1 MKHRYLHTLLAS
13 LTALAIASCAT
24 DTLPQSQEGGS
35 GGPLT
40 LWAEIEQLAVTRV
53 NDEGFADGDRMG
65 VYVVDYEGDQPGTL
79 RVNGNRANNVQHTL
93 DAATGTWSPASP
105 IYWKDKHTH
114 VDIYSYY
121 PMGHP
126 QSIDLYPFDVQAD
139 QSQEASVA
147 GMGSYEASDFLWG
160 KSADMAPTTSSIH
173 MAMHHRM
180 ACARVT
186 LVMGEGFNA
195 EEWAGMEKSLQ
206 LTNLVRKSTIDL
218 ATGIVTP
225 RGEAE
230 KTATTPLHTGNEWR
244 AIVVPQ
250 TVKAGTSMMD
260 ITLDGR
266 PYRFARQEDF
276 TFQPGRMSNFTIKVD
291 RRIPTGSLVLTLLGE
306 SITPWENDPTSHD
319 ASTKAYIVVNSTE
332 GHLQDSILA
341 RGLRPENIKSLKVT
355 GRVNS
360 EDLRYINFPNMPL
373 LRHLNLREVTLPN
386 DSLTIIGGYNIGIT
400 RVVLPEKL
408 RVIGEEALSVC
419 PYLSGSLIIPEGVTT
434 IYDNAFRGV
443 QFGGELKLPSTLKYI
458 GNWAFKGC
466 QFSSELRLP
475 SGLQYIGAAAFSGCK
490 KLYGK
495 LILPES
501 LIGLSAYAF
510 SGCSQLTGNIVIPQS
525 IKEVQGYCF
534 ADCDGLTGTLTLHD
548 GIHTIGEY
556 AFRNTP
562 LTGELVMPKYLVLME
577 YHPFEG
583 SKFSHIVIPEG
594 TERILG
600 GAFAGFDNVADI
612 IELPESVEEIEGGA
626 FNGCSRISG
635 LKLGKNVST
644 IGASAFEGCSG
655 IRSFVCEASV
665 PPTVGDN
672 AFDGVPKESFT
683 LEVPEAS
690 VTAYQTAEGWREFKF
705 ISAHHELNCAPASA
719 SALNA
724 TQVETVQLRAEG
736 QWSVE
741 SKPDW
746 CTLSQTSGSGDT
758 NLTLTITAL
767 PHGDGDREG
776 DVIFRLDDKEYNCT
790 FHVTQKDYAH
800 PCDEWITLQQATKGQ
815 NGGINIVLLG
825 DGYDLDRITD
835 GSYLEDMKT
844 VSKWFF
850 DIEPYKS
857 YRQYFN
863 VYTAIALSQG
873 NGIGTP
879 NTPIATRFG
888 TTYNG
893 TSGLTA
899 NTDEIFRYALGA
911 PTVDAGNLCR
921 TLIIVVPNTTEYEGV
936 TQMWSDGS
944 AISFCPRSERSY
956 PYDVR
961 GVIQHEAG
969 GHGFGKLADEGI
981 YHNTFI
987 TACNCQCCQHA
998 TELTEGQQLGWYSNV
1013 SLTAKTHDVP
1023 WSLLLDDPT
1032 YNNVV
1037 DVYEGGFGHMHGVFR
1052 SEQNSCMNNSIPY
1065 FNAISRLSIVRRIK
1079 EYAGEE
1085 FTYEDFKAHDV
1096 LNAGSVT
1103 RSAGAT
1109 PTTGTHGLLP
1119 VIHRGSPHP
1128 GAQRTQPQGTKHQ
1141 TMKR

>member
-1 MKHRYLHTLLAS
+1 MEE
-13 LTALAIASCAT
+13 IA
-24 DTLPQSQEGGS
+24 
-35 GGPLT
+35 
-40 LWAEIEQLAVTRV
+40 
-53 NDEGFADGDRMG
+53 
-65 VYVVDYEGDQPGTL
+65 
-79 RVNGNRANNVQHTL
+79 
-93 DAATGTWSPASP
+93 
-105 IYWKDKHTH
+105 
-114 VDIYSYY
+114 
-121 PMGHP
+121 
-126 QSIDLYPFDVQAD
+126 
-139 QSQEASVA
+139 
-147 GMGSYEASDFLWG
+147 
-160 KSADMAPTTSSIH
+160 
-173 MAMHHRM
+173 
-180 ACARVT
+180 
-186 LVMGEGFNA
+186 
-195 EEWAGMEKSLQ
+195 
-206 LTNLVRKSTIDL
+206 
-218 ATGIVTP
+218 
-225 RGEAE
+225 
-230 KTATTPLHTGNEWR
+230 
-244 AIVVPQ
+244 
-250 TVKAGTSMMD
+250 
-260 ITLDGR
+260 
-266 PYRFARQEDF
+266 
-276 TFQPGRMSNFTIKVD
+276 
-291 RRIPTGSLVLTLLGE
+291 
-306 SITPWENDPTSHD
+306 
-319 ASTKAYIVVNSTE
+319 
-332 GHLQDSILA
+332 
-341 RGLRPENIKSLKVT
+341 
-355 GRVNS
+355 
-360 EDLRYINFPNMPL
+360 
-373 LRHLNLREVTLPN
+373 
-386 DSLTIIGGYNIGIT
+386 
-400 RVVLPEKL
+400 
-408 RVIGEEALSVC
+408 
-419 PYLSGSLIIPEGVTT
+419 
-434 IYDNAFRGV
+434 
-443 QFGGELKLPSTLKYI
+443 
-458 GNWAFKGC
+458 
-466 QFSSELRLP
+466 
-475 SGLQYIGAAAFSGCK
+475 
-490 KLYGK
+490 
-495 LILPES
+495 
-501 LIGLSAYAF
+501 
-510 SGCSQLTGNIVIPQS
+510 
-525 IKEVQGYCF
+525 
-534 ADCDGLTGTLTLHD
+534 
-548 GIHTIGEY
+548 
-556 AFRNTP
+556 
-562 LTGELVMPKYLVLME
+562 
-577 YHPFEG
+577 
-583 SKFSHIVIPEG
+583 
-594 TERILG
+594 G
-600 GAFAGFDNVADI
+600 GAF
-612 IELPESVEEIEGGA
+612 GGC
-626 FNGCSRISG
+626 NRISG

-644 IGASAFEGCSG
+644 IGASAFNGCFG
-655 IRSFVCEASV
+655 IHSFVCEASV
-665 PPTVGDN
+665 PPTVGEY
-672 AFDGVPKESFT
+672 AFEGVPKESFT

-746 CTLSQTSGSGDT
+746 CTLSQTSGNGDT
-758 NLTLTITAL
+758 SLTLTISAL

-998 TELTEGQQLGWYSNV
+998 AELTEGQQLGWYSNV

-1023 WSLLLDDPT
+1023 WSRLLDDPT

-1065 FNAISRLSIVRRIK
+1065 FNAISRLSIVHRIK

-1109 PTTGTHGLLP
+1109 LTTGTHGLLP

>member
-126 QSIDLYPFDVQAD
+126 QSIDLYPFNVQAD

-195 EEWAGMEKSLQ
+195 EGWASMEKSLQ

-225 RGEAE
+225 RGEPE

-291 RRIPTGSLVLTLLGE
+291 RKIPTGSLTLTLLGE

-341 RGLRPENIKSLKVT
+341 RGLSPESIISLKVT
-355 GRVNS
+355 GRVNN
-360 EDLRYINFPNMPL
+360 EDLRNINFTNMPH

-386 DSLTIIGGYNIGIT
+386 DSLNGIGSHAGIT
-400 RVVLPEKL
+400 RIVLPEKL
-408 RVIGEEALSVC
+408 RVIGIGAFDHC
-419 PYLSGSLIIPEGVTT
+419 PHLSGSLIIPEGVTA
-434 IYDNAFRGV
+434 IYDEAFRWA
-443 QFGGELKLPSTLKYI
+443 QFSGELKLPSTLKYI
-458 GNWAFKGC
+458 GYYAFEAC
-466 QFSSELRLP
+466 QFSGELRLP
-475 SGLQYIGAAAFSGCK
+475 SGLQYIGRSAFSGCK
-490 KLYGK
+490 KLYGR
-495 LILPES
+495 LVLPES
-501 LIGLSAYAF
+501 LTYLGQEAF
-510 SGCSQLTGNIVIPQS
+510 SSCSQLTGNLVIPQT
-525 IKEVQGYCF
+525 IKEVPEGCF
-534 ADCDGLTGTLTLHD
+534 AYCDGLSGTLTLHD
-548 GIHTIGEY
+548 GIHTIGEC
-556 AFRNTP
+556 AFWKTS
-562 LTGELVMPKYLVLME
+562 LTGELVMPKYLVSMG
-577 YHPFEG
+577 YAPFEG

-600 GAFAGFDNVADI
+600 GAFSGFDNVADI
-612 IELPESVEEIEGGA
+612 IELPESVEYIDGSA
-626 FNGCSRISG
+626 FNGCRRISG

-644 IGASAFEGCSG
+644 IGAGAFEGCSG

-672 AFDGVPKESFT
+672 AFDGVPKDSFT

-741 SKPDW
+741 SKSDW
-746 CTLSQTSGSGDT
+746 CTLSQTSGNGDT
-758 NLTLTITAL
+758 NLTLTISAL

-790 FHVTQKDYAH
+790 FHVTQKDYAY

-879 NTPIATRFG
+879 TR
-888 TTYNG
+888 
-893 TSGLTA
+893 L
-899 NTDEIFRYALGA
+899 
-911 PTVDAGNLCR
+911 
-921 TLIIVVPNTTEYEGV
+921 
-936 TQMWSDGS
+936 
-944 AISFCPRSERSY
+944 
-956 PYDVR
+956 
-961 GVIQHEAG
+961 
-969 GHGFGKLADEGI
+969 
-981 YHNTFI
+981 
-987 TACNCQCCQHA
+987 
-998 TELTEGQQLGWYSNV
+998 
-1013 SLTAKTHDVP
+1013 
-1023 WSLLLDDPT
+1023 
-1032 YNNVV
+1032 
-1037 DVYEGGFGHMHGVFR
+1037 
-1052 SEQNSCMNNSIPY
+1052 
-1065 FNAISRLSIVRRIK
+1065 
-1079 EYAGEE
+1079 
-1085 FTYEDFKAHDV
+1085 
-1096 LNAGSVT
+1096 
-1103 RSAGAT
+1103 
-1109 PTTGTHGLLP
+1109 
-1119 VIHRGSPHP
+1119 
-1128 GAQRTQPQGTKHQ
+1128 
-1141 TMKR
+1141 

>member
-40 LWAEIEQLAVTRV
+40 LWAEIQQLAVTRV

-126 QSIDLYPFDVQAD
+126 QSIDLYPFNVQAD
-139 QSQEASVA
+139 QSQEASEA

-195 EEWAGMEKSLQ
+195 ESWAGMEKSLQ

-225 RGEAE
+225 RGEPE

-291 RRIPTGSLVLTLLGE
+291 RRIPTGSLTLTLLGE

-341 RGLRPENIKSLKVT
+341 RGLSPESIISLKVT
-355 GRVNS
+355 GRVNN
-360 EDLRYINFPNMPL
+360 EDLRNINFTNMPL

-386 DSLTIIGGYNIGIT
+386 DSLNGIGEHAGIT
-400 RVVLPEKL
+400 RIVLPEKL
-408 RVIGEEALSVC
+408 RVIGYGAFHGY
-419 PYLSGSLIIPEGVTT
+419 PHLSGTLIIPEGVTA
-434 IYDNAFRGV
+434 IYDKAFQWA
-443 QFGGELKLPSTLKYI
+443 QFSGELKLPSTLKYI
-458 GNWAFKGC
+458 GYYAFEAC

-475 SGLQYIGAAAFSGCK
+475 SGLQYIGTAAFSGCT
-490 KLYGK
+490 KLYGR

-501 LIGLSAYAF
+501 LIRLGKEAF
-510 SGCSQLTGNIVIPQS
+510 DYCPQLTGNIVIPQN
-525 IKEVQGYCF
+525 IKEVPERCF
-534 ADCDGLTGTLTLHD
+534 ANCKGLTGTLTLHD

-556 AFRNTP
+556 AFQNTP
-562 LTGELVMPKYLVLME
+562 LTGELVIPRYLTSTIYL
-577 YHPFEG
+577 PFEG
-583 SKFSHIVIPEG
+583 TKFSHIVIPEG
-594 TERILG
+594 TERILWG
-600 GAFAGFDNVADI
+600 TFYGFENVADI
-612 IELPESVEEIEGGA
+612 IELPESVEYIDGSS
-626 FNGCSRISG
+626 FYGCRRISG
-635 LKLGKNVST
+635 LKLGKNVSD
-644 IGASAFEGCSG
+644 IGASAFKGCSG

-690 VTAYQTAEGWREFKF
+690 VTAYQTA
-705 ISAHHELNCAPASA
+705 
-719 SALNA
+719 
-724 TQVETVQLRAEG
+724 
-736 QWSVE
+736 
-741 SKPDW
+741 
-746 CTLSQTSGSGDT
+746 
-758 NLTLTITAL
+758 
-767 PHGDGDREG
+767 DG
-776 DVIFRLDDKEYNCT
+776 
-790 FHVTQKDYAH
+790 
-800 PCDEWITLQQATKGQ
+800 
-815 NGGINIVLLG
+815 
-825 DGYDLDRITD
+825 
-835 GSYLEDMKT
+835 
-844 VSKWFF
+844 
-850 DIEPYKS
+850 
-857 YRQYFN
+857 
-863 VYTAIALSQG
+863 
-873 NGIGTP
+873 
-879 NTPIATRFG
+879 
-888 TTYNG
+888 
-893 TSGLTA
+893 
-899 NTDEIFRYALGA
+899 
-911 PTVDAGNLCR
+911 
-921 TLIIVVPNTTEYEGV
+921 
-936 TQMWSDGS
+936 
-944 AISFCPRSERSY
+944 
-956 PYDVR
+956 
-961 GVIQHEAG
+961 
-969 GHGFGKLADEGI
+969 
-981 YHNTFI
+981 
-987 TACNCQCCQHA
+987 
-998 TELTEGQQLGWYSNV
+998 
-1013 SLTAKTHDVP
+1013 
-1023 WSLLLDDPT
+1023 
-1032 YNNVV
+1032 
-1037 DVYEGGFGHMHGVFR
+1037 
-1052 SEQNSCMNNSIPY
+1052 
-1065 FNAISRLSIVRRIK
+1065 
-1079 EYAGEE
+1079 
-1085 FTYEDFKAHDV
+1085 
-1096 LNAGSVT
+1096 
-1103 RSAGAT
+1103 
-1109 PTTGTHGLLP
+1109 
-1119 VIHRGSPHP
+1119 
-1128 GAQRTQPQGTKHQ
+1128 
-1141 TMKR
+1141 

>member
-1 MKHRYLHTLLAS
+1 MKHRYLHTLLAL

-139 QSQEASVA
+139 QSQEVSEA

-186 LVMGEGFNA
+186 LVMGEGFST

-230 KTATTPLHTGNEWR
+230 KTATTPLHTSNEWR

-291 RRIPTGSLVLTLLGE
+291 RKIPTGSLTLTLLGE

-355 GRVNS
+355 GKVNS

-443 QFGGELKLPSTLKYI
+443 QFGGELKLPSTLKHI
-458 GNWAFKGC
+458 GNWAFEGC

-475 SGLQYIGAAAFSGCK
+475 SGLQYIGAAAFSGCR

-501 LIGLSAYAF
+501 LIVLSAYAF

-534 ADCDGLTGTLTLHD
+534 ACCEGLTGTLTLHD
-548 GIHTIGEY
+548 GIHTIGEH
-556 AFRNTP
+556 AFWDAP
-562 LTGELVMPKYLVLME
+562 LTGELVLPKYLASVE
-577 YHPFEG
+577 EDAFHAT
-583 SKFSHIVIPEG
+583 SFSHIVIPEG
-594 TERILG
+594 TERIW
-600 GAFAGFDNVADI
+600 AETFSGFGNVADI
-612 IELPESVEEIEGGA
+612 IELPESVEEIAGGA
-626 FNGCSRISG
+626 FGGCNRISG

-644 IGASAFEGCSG
+644 IGASAFNGCFG
-655 IRSFVCEASV
+655 IHSFVCEASV
-665 PPTVGDN
+665 PPTVGEY
-672 AFDGVPKESFT
+672 AFEGVPKESFT

-800 PCDEWITLQQATKGQ
+800 PCDEWITLQQATKGN

-998 TELTEGQQLGWYSNV
+998 AELTEGQQLGWYSNV
-1013 SLTAKTHDVP
+1013 SLTAKTYDVP

-1109 PTTGTHGLLP
+1109 LTTGTHGLLP

-1128 GAQRTQPQGTKHQ
+1128 GAQRTQPQGTNHQ

>member
-53 NDEGFADGDRMG
+53 NDEGFANGDRMG

-93 DAATGTWSPASP
+93 NAATGEWTPASP

-126 QSIDLYPFDVQAD
+126 QSIDLYPFNVQAD
-139 QSQEASVA
+139 QSQEASAA

-173 MAMHHRM
+173 MTMHHRM

-195 EEWAGMEKSLQ
+195 ESWAEMEKSLQ

-260 ITLDGR
+260 ITLDRR

-291 RRIPTGSLVLTLLGE
+291 RRIPTGSLALTLLGE

-341 RGLRPENIKSLKVT
+341 RGLKPESIVSLKVT

-360 EDLRYINFPNMPL
+360 EDLGSINFTNMPL
-373 LRHLNLREVTLPN
+373 LRHLNLREVTLP
-386 DSLTIIGGYNIGIT
+386 DDRLAGIGSHAGIT
-400 RVVLPEKL
+400 RIVLPEKL
-408 RVIGEEALSVC
+408 RVIGHGAFQFCTSI
-419 PYLSGSLIIPEGVTT
+419 SGSLIIPEGVTT
-434 IYDNAFRGV
+434 IYDAAFRFT
-443 QFGGELKLPSTLKYI
+443 QLSGELKLPSTLKYI
-458 GNWAFKGC
+458 GYYAFEAC
-466 QFSSELRLP
+466 QFSGELRLP
-475 SGLQYIGAAAFSGCK
+475 SGLQYIGRSAFSGCK
-490 KLYGK
+490 KLYGR

-501 LIGLSAYAF
+501 LIRLGKEAF
-510 SGCSQLTGNIVIPQS
+510 DYCPQLTGNIVIPQN
-525 IKEVQGYCF
+525 IKEVPERCF
-534 ADCDGLTGTLTLHD
+534 ASCKGLTGTLTLHD
-548 GIHTIGEY
+548 GIHTIGEF
-556 AFRNTP
+556 AFQNTP
-562 LTGELVMPKYLVLME
+562 LTGELVIPRYLTSME
-577 YHPFEG
+577 YCPFEG
-583 SKFSHIVIPEG
+583 TKFSHIVIPEG

-600 GAFAGFDNVADI
+600 GAFSGFDNVADI
-612 IELPESVEEIEGGA
+612 IELPESVEYIDGSA
-626 FNGCSRISG
+626 FNGCRRISG

-644 IGASAFEGCSG
+644 IGAYAFKGCSG

-672 AFDGVPKESFT
+672 AFDGVPKDSFT

-746 CTLSQTSGSGDT
+746 CTLSQTSGDGDT
-758 NLTLTITAL
+758 NLTLTISAL

-790 FHVTQKDYAH
+790 FHVTQKDYAY

-857 YRQYFN
+857 YR
-863 VYTAIALSQG
+863 
-873 NGIGTP
+873 
-879 NTPIATRFG
+879 
-888 TTYNG
+888 
-893 TSGLTA
+893 
-899 NTDEIFRYALGA
+899 
-911 PTVDAGNLCR
+911 
-921 TLIIVVPNTTEYEGV
+921 
-936 TQMWSDGS
+936 
-944 AISFCPRSERSY
+944 
-956 PYDVR
+956 
-961 GVIQHEAG
+961 
-969 GHGFGKLADEGI
+969 
-981 YHNTFI
+981 
-987 TACNCQCCQHA
+987 
-998 TELTEGQQLGWYSNV
+998 
-1013 SLTAKTHDVP
+1013 
-1023 WSLLLDDPT
+1023 
-1032 YNNVV
+1032 
-1037 DVYEGGFGHMHGVFR
+1037 
-1052 SEQNSCMNNSIPY
+1052 
-1065 FNAISRLSIVRRIK
+1065 
-1079 EYAGEE
+1079 
-1085 FTYEDFKAHDV
+1085 
-1096 LNAGSVT
+1096 
-1103 RSAGAT
+1103 
-1109 PTTGTHGLLP
+1109 
-1119 VIHRGSPHP
+1119 
-1128 GAQRTQPQGTKHQ
+1128 
-1141 TMKR
+1141 

>member
-126 QSIDLYPFDVQAD
+126 QSIDLYPFNVQAD

-195 EEWAGMEKSLQ
+195 EGWASMEKSLQ

-225 RGEAE
+225 RGEPE

-291 RRIPTGSLVLTLLGE
+291 RKIPTGSLTLTLLGE

-341 RGLRPENIKSLKVT
+341 RGLSPESIISLKVT
-355 GRVNS
+355 GRVNN
-360 EDLRYINFPNMPL
+360 EDLRNINFTNMPH

-386 DSLTIIGGYNIGIT
+386 DSLNGIGSHAGIT
-400 RVVLPEKL
+400 RIVLPEKL
-408 RVIGEEALSVC
+408 RVIGIGAFDHC
-419 PYLSGSLIIPEGVTT
+419 PHLSGSLIIPEGVTA
-434 IYDNAFRGV
+434 IYDEAFRWA
-443 QFGGELKLPSTLKYI
+443 QFSGEFKLPSTLKYI
-458 GNWAFKGC
+458 GYYAFEGC
-466 QFSSELRLP
+466 QFSGELRLP
-475 SGLQYIGAAAFSGCK
+475 SGLQYIGRSAFSGCK

-501 LIGLSAYAF
+501 LTYLGQEAF
-510 SGCSQLTGNIVIPQS
+510 SGCSQLTGNIVIPQN
-525 IKEVQGYCF
+525 IKEVPEQCF
-534 ADCDGLTGTLTLHD
+534 AYCDGLSGTLTLHD
-548 GIHTIGEY
+548 GIHTIGEF
-556 AFRNTP
+556 AFQNTP
-562 LTGELVMPKYLVLME
+562 LTGELVIPRYLTSME
-577 YHPFEG
+577 YCPFEG
-583 SKFSHIVIPEG
+583 TKFSHIVIPEG

-600 GAFAGFDNVADI
+600 GAFSGFDNVADI
-612 IELPESVEEIEGGA
+612 IELPESVEYIDGSA
-626 FNGCSRISG
+626 FNGCRRISG

-644 IGASAFEGCSG
+644 IGAYAFKGCSG

-672 AFDGVPKESFT
+672 AFDGVPKDSFT

-746 CTLSQTSGSGDT
+746 CTLSQTSGNGDT
-758 NLTLTITAL
+758 NLTLTISAL
-767 PHGDGDREG
+767 PHGAGDREG

-790 FHVTQKDYAH
+790 FHVTQKDYAY
-800 PCDEWITLQQATKGQ
+800 PYDEWITLQQATKGQ

-944 AISFCPRSERSY
+944 AISICPRSERPY

-998 TELTEGQQLGWYSNV
+998 AELTEGQQLGWYSNV
-1013 SLTAKTHDVP
+1013 SLTAKTYDVP
-1023 WSLLLDDPT
+1023 WSRLLDDPT

-1109 PTTGTHGLLP
+1109 LTTGTHGLLP

-1128 GAQRTQPQGTKHQ
+1128 GAQRTQPQGTNHQ

>member
-126 QSIDLYPFDVQAD
+126 QSIDLYPFNVQAD

-195 EEWAGMEKSLQ
+195 EGWASMEKSLQ

-225 RGEAE
+225 RGEPE

-291 RRIPTGSLVLTLLGE
+291 RKIPTGSLTLTLLGE

-341 RGLRPENIKSLKVT
+341 RGLSPESIISLKVT
-355 GRVNS
+355 GRVNN
-360 EDLRYINFPNMPL
+360 EDLRNINFTNMPH

-386 DSLTIIGGYNIGIT
+386 DSLNGIGSHAGIT
-400 RVVLPEKL
+400 RIVLPEKL
-408 RVIGEEALSVC
+408 RVIGIGAFDHC
-419 PYLSGSLIIPEGVTT
+419 PHLSGSLIIPEGVTA
-434 IYDNAFRGV
+434 IYDEAFRWA
-443 QFGGELKLPSTLKYI
+443 QFSGELKLPSTLKYI
-458 GNWAFKGC
+458 GYYAFEAC
-466 QFSSELRLP
+466 QFSGELRLP
-475 SGLQYIGAAAFSGCK
+475 SGLQYIGRSAFSGCK
-490 KLYGK
+490 KLYGR
-495 LILPES
+495 LVLPES
-501 LIGLSAYAF
+501 LTYLGQEAF
-510 SGCSQLTGNIVIPQS
+510 SSCSQLTGNLVIPQT
-525 IKEVQGYCF
+525 IKEVPERCF
-534 ADCDGLTGTLTLHD
+534 DYCDGLSGTLTLHD
-548 GIHTIGEY
+548 GIHTIGEC
-556 AFRNTP
+556 AFQNTP
-562 LTGELVMPKYLVLME
+562 LTGELVIPRYLTSME
-577 YHPFEG
+577 SCPFEG
-583 SKFSHIVIPEG
+583 TKFSHIVIPEG

-600 GAFAGFDNVADI
+600 GAFSGFDNVADI
-612 IELPESVEEIEGGA
+612 IELPESVEYIDGSA
-626 FNGCSRISG
+626 FNGCRRISG

-644 IGASAFEGCSG
+644 IGAYAFKGCSG

-672 AFDGVPKESFT
+672 AFDGVPKDSFT

-746 CTLSQTSGSGDT
+746 CTLSQTSGNGDT
-758 NLTLTITAL
+758 NLTLTISAL
-767 PHGDGDREG
+767 PHGAGDREG

-790 FHVTQKDYAH
+790 FHVTQKDYAY

-944 AISFCPRSERSY
+944 AISICPRSERPY

-998 TELTEGQQLGWYSNV
+998 AELTEGQQLGWYSNV
-1013 SLTAKTHDVP
+1013 SLTAKTYDVP
-1023 WSLLLDDPT
+1023 WSRLLDDPT

-1037 DVYEGGFGHMHGVFR
+1037 DVFEGGFGHMHGVFR

-1109 PTTGTHGLLP
+1109 LTTGTHGLLP

-1128 GAQRTQPQGTKHQ
+1128 GAQHTQPQGIKHQ

>member
-40 LWAEIEQLAVTRV
+40 LWAEIQQLAVTRV

-139 QSQEASVA
+139 QSQEASEA

-195 EEWAGMEKSLQ
+195 EGWASMEKSLQ

-291 RRIPTGSLVLTLLGE
+291 RKIPTGSLTLTLLGE

-332 GHLQDSILA
+332 GHLLDSILA
-341 RGLRPENIKSLKVT
+341 RGLRPESIVSLKVT

-360 EDLRYINFPNMPL
+360 KDQQDINFTNMPL

-386 DSLTIIGGYNIGIT
+386 GNLTGIGEHAGIIRI
-400 RVVLPEKL
+400 VLPE
-408 RVIGEEALSVC
+408 RFRTIDNNAFEHC
-419 PYLSGSLIIPEGVTT
+419 PRLSGTLIIPEGVTS
-434 IYDNAFRGV
+434 IGIHAFRNT
-443 QFGGELKLPSTLKYI
+443 QLSGELKLPNTLKAI
-458 GNWAFKGC
+458 GSRAFEDC

-475 SGLQYIGAAAFSGCK
+475 SGLQHIGSYAFAGCG
-490 KLYGK
+490 KLYGR

-501 LIGLSAYAF
+501 LTRLEDAAF
-510 SGCSQLTGNIVIPQS
+510 IGCSQLTGNIVIPQT
-525 IKEVQGYCF
+525 IKEVPTQCF
-534 ADCDGLTGTLTLHD
+534 SCCGGLTGTLTLHD
-548 GIHTIGEY
+548 GIYAIGTE
-556 AFRNTP
+556 AFAGTP
-562 LTGELVMPKYLVLME
+562 LTGELVMPKNLASAGGG
-577 YHPFEG
+577 PFSG
-583 SKFSHIVIPEG
+583 TKFSHIVIPEG
-594 TERILG
+594 TMRIFNY
-600 GAFAGFDNVADI
+600 AFAGFKNVADI
-612 IELPESVEEIEGGA
+612 IELPESVEYIDGSS
-626 FNGCSRISG
+626 FYGCRRISG

-644 IGASAFEGCSG
+644 IGASAFKGCSG

-665 PPTVGDN
+665 PPTVEEF

-758 NLTLTITAL
+758 NLTLTISAL

-944 AISFCPRSERSY
+944 AISICPRSERPY

-998 TELTEGQQLGWYSNV
+998 AELTEGQQLGWYSNV

-1023 WSLLLDDPT
+1023 WSRLLDDPT

-1037 DVYEGGFGHMHGVFR
+1037 DVFEGGFGHMHGVFR

-1109 PTTGTHGLLP
+1109 LTTGTHGLLP

>member
-126 QSIDLYPFDVQAD
+126 QSIDLYPFNVQAD

-195 EEWAGMEKSLQ
+195 EGWASMEKSLQ

-225 RGEAE
+225 RGEPE

-291 RRIPTGSLVLTLLGE
+291 RKIPTGSLTLTLLGE

-341 RGLRPENIKSLKVT
+341 RGLSPESIISLKVT
-355 GRVNS
+355 GRVNN
-360 EDLRYINFPNMPL
+360 EDLRNINFTNMPH

-386 DSLTIIGGYNIGIT
+386 DSLNGIGSHAGIT
-400 RVVLPEKL
+400 RIVLPEKL
-408 RVIGEEALSVC
+408 RVIGIGAFDHC
-419 PYLSGSLIIPEGVTT
+419 PHLSGSLIIPEGVTA
-434 IYDNAFRGV
+434 IYDEAFRWA
-443 QFGGELKLPSTLKYI
+443 QFSGELKLPSTLKYI
-458 GNWAFKGC
+458 GYYAFEAC
-466 QFSSELRLP
+466 QFSGELRLP
-475 SGLQYIGAAAFSGCK
+475 SGLQLIGRSAFSGCK
-490 KLYGK
+490 KLYGR
-495 LILPES
+495 LVLPES
-501 LIGLSAYAF
+501 LTYLGQEAF
-510 SGCSQLTGNIVIPQS
+510 SSCSQLTGNLVIPQT
-525 IKEVQGYCF
+525 IKEVPERCF
-534 ADCDGLTGTLTLHD
+534 AYCDGLSGTLTLHD
-548 GIHTIGEY
+548 GIHTIGEC
-556 AFRNTP
+556 AFWKTS
-562 LTGELVMPKYLVLME
+562 LTGELVMPKYLVSMG
-577 YHPFEG
+577 YAPFEG

-600 GAFAGFDNVADI
+600 GAFSGFDNVADI
-612 IELPESVEEIEGGA
+612 IELPESVEYIDGSA
-626 FNGCSRISG
+626 FNGCRRISG

-644 IGASAFEGCSG
+644 IGAYAFKGCSG

-672 AFDGVPKESFT
+672 AFDGVPKDSFT

-705 ISAHHELNCAPASA
+705 ISAHHELNCAPCIG
-719 SALNA
+719 LRTQRHTGGDCA
-724 TQVETVQLRAEG
+724 TACRGAVECGEQARLVHAVADIG
-736 QWSVE
+736 QW
-741 SKPDW
+741 
-746 CTLSQTSGSGDT
+746 
-758 NLTLTITAL
+758 
-767 PHGDGDREG
+767 
-776 DVIFRLDDKEYNCT
+776 
-790 FHVTQKDYAH
+790 
-800 PCDEWITLQQATKGQ
+800 
-815 NGGINIVLLG
+815 
-825 DGYDLDRITD
+825 
-835 GSYLEDMKT
+835 
-844 VSKWFF
+844 
-850 DIEPYKS
+850 
-857 YRQYFN
+857 
-863 VYTAIALSQG
+863 
-873 NGIGTP
+873 
-879 NTPIATRFG
+879 
-888 TTYNG
+888 
-893 TSGLTA
+893 
-899 NTDEIFRYALGA
+899 
-911 PTVDAGNLCR
+911 
-921 TLIIVVPNTTEYEGV
+921 
-936 TQMWSDGS
+936 
-944 AISFCPRSERSY
+944 
-956 PYDVR
+956 
-961 GVIQHEAG
+961 
-969 GHGFGKLADEGI
+969 
-981 YHNTFI
+981 
-987 TACNCQCCQHA
+987 
-998 TELTEGQQLGWYSNV
+998 
-1013 SLTAKTHDVP
+1013 
-1023 WSLLLDDPT
+1023 
-1032 YNNVV
+1032 
-1037 DVYEGGFGHMHGVFR
+1037 
-1052 SEQNSCMNNSIPY
+1052 
-1065 FNAISRLSIVRRIK
+1065 
-1079 EYAGEE
+1079 
-1085 FTYEDFKAHDV
+1085 
-1096 LNAGSVT
+1096 
-1103 RSAGAT
+1103 
-1109 PTTGTHGLLP
+1109 
-1119 VIHRGSPHP
+1119 
-1128 GAQRTQPQGTKHQ
+1128 
-1141 TMKR
+1141 

>member
-40 LWAEIEQLAVTRV
+40 LWAEIQQLAVTRV

-93 DAATGTWSPASP
+93 DAATGTWTPASP

-126 QSIDLYPFDVQAD
+126 QSIDLYPFNVQAD
-139 QSQEASVA
+139 QSQEVSEA

-180 ACARVT
+180 ACVRVT

-195 EEWAGMEKSLQ
+195 EGWASMEKSLQ

-225 RGEAE
+225 RGEPE

-291 RRIPTGSLVLTLLGE
+291 RKIPTGSLTLTLLGE

-341 RGLRPENIKSLKVT
+341 RGLSPESIISLKVT
-355 GRVNS
+355 GRVNN
-360 EDLRYINFPNMPL
+360 EDLDNINFTNMPL

-386 DSLTIIGGYNIGIT
+386 DSLNGIGEHAGIT
-400 RVVLPEKL
+400 RIVLPEKL
-408 RVIGEEALSVC
+408 RVIGYGAFYGH
-419 PYLSGSLIIPEGVTT
+419 PHLSGTLIIPEGVTT
-434 IYDNAFRGV
+434 IYDDAFRWT
-443 QFGGELKLPSTLKYI
+443 QFSGELKLPSTLKYI
-458 GNWAFKGC
+458 GYYAFEGC

-475 SGLQYIGAAAFSGCK
+475 SGLQYIGTAAFSGCT
-490 KLYGK
+490 KLYGR

-501 LIGLSAYAF
+501 LIRLGKEAF
-510 SGCSQLTGNIVIPQS
+510 DYCPQLTGNIVIPQN
-525 IKEVQGYCF
+525 IKEVPERCF
-534 ADCDGLTGTLTLHD
+534 ANCKGLTGTLTLHD

-556 AFRNTP
+556 AFQNTP
-562 LTGELVMPKYLVLME
+562 LTGELVMPRYLTSTIFL
-577 YHPFEG
+577 PFEG
-583 SKFSHIVIPEG
+583 TKFSHIVIPEG
-594 TERILG
+594 TERILWG
-600 GAFAGFDNVADI
+600 TFYGFENVADI
-612 IELPESVEEIEGGA
+612 IELPESVEYIDGSA
-626 FNGCSRISG
+626 FYGCSHISG
-635 LKLGKNVST
+635 FKLGKNVST
-644 IGASAFEGCSG
+644 IGDRAFNACFG

-672 AFDGVPKESFT
+672 AFVGVPKDSFT

-800 PCDEWITLQQATKGQ
+800 PCDEWITLQQATKGH
-815 NGGINIVLLG
+815 NGGVNIVLLG

-998 TELTEGQQLGWYSNV
+998 AELTEGQQLGWYSNV

-1109 PTTGTHGLLP
+1109 LTTGTHGLLP

-1128 GAQRTQPQGTKHQ
+1128 GAQRTQPQGIKHQ

>member
-79 RVNGNRANNVQHTL
+79 RVHGNRASNVQHTL

-139 QSQEASVA
+139 QSQEVSEA

-612 IELPESVEEIEGGA
+612 IELPESVEEIAGGA

-635 LKLGKNVST
+635 LKVGKNVST
-644 IGASAFEGCSG
+644 IGAYAFNGCSG
-655 IRSFVCEASV
+655 IHSFVCEASV
-665 PPTVGDN
+665 PPTVGEY
-672 AFDGVPKESFT
+672 AFEGVPKESFT

-724 TQVETVQLRAEG
+724 TQVETVKLRAEG

-746 CTLSQTSGSGDT
+746 CMLSQTSGSGDT

-998 TELTEGQQLGWYSNV
+998 AELTEGQQLGWYSNV

-1023 WSLLLDDPT
+1023 WSRLLDDPT

-1109 PTTGTHGLLP
+1109 LTTGTHGLLP

-1128 GAQRTQPQGTKHQ
+1128 GAQRTQPQGTNHQ

>member
-139 QSQEASVA
+139 QSQEASEA

-195 EEWAGMEKSLQ
+195 EGWAGMEKSLQ

-225 RGEAE
+225 RGEPE

-291 RRIPTGSLVLTLLGE
+291 RKIPTGSLTLTLLGE

-341 RGLRPENIKSLKVT
+341 RGLSPESIISLKVT
-355 GRVNS
+355 GRVNN
-360 EDLRYINFPNMPL
+360 EDLRNINFTNMPL

-386 DSLTIIGGYNIGIT
+386 DSLNGIGEHAGIT
-400 RVVLPEKL
+400 RIVLPEKL
-408 RVIGEEALSVC
+408 RVIGYGAFHGY
-419 PYLSGSLIIPEGVTT
+419 PHLSGTLIIPEGVTT
-434 IYDNAFRGV
+434 IYDAAFRFT
-443 QFGGELKLPSTLKYI
+443 QLSGELKLPSTLKYI
-458 GNWAFKGC
+458 GYYAFEAC
-466 QFSSELRLP
+466 QFSGELRLP
-475 SGLQYIGAAAFSGCK
+475 SGLQYIGRSAFSGCT
-490 KLYGK
+490 KLYGR

-501 LIGLSAYAF
+501 LTTLGKEAF
-510 SGCSQLTGNIVIPQS
+510 DYCPQLTGNIVIPQN
-525 IKEVQGYCF
+525 IKEVPEKCF
-534 ADCDGLTGTLTLHD
+534 ANCKGLTGTLTLHD
-548 GIHTIGEY
+548 GIHTIGEF
-556 AFRNTP
+556 AFQNTP
-562 LTGELVMPKYLVLME
+562 LTGELVIPRYLTSTIYL
-577 YHPFEG
+577 PFEG
-583 SKFSHIVIPEG
+583 TKFSHIVIPEG
-594 TERILG
+594 TERILWG
-600 GAFAGFDNVADI
+600 TFYGFENVADI
-612 IELPESVEEIEGGA
+612 IELPESVEYIDGSS
-626 FNGCSRISG
+626 FYGCRRISG

-758 NLTLTITAL
+758 NLTLTISAL

-893 TSGLTA
+893 TSSLTA

-944 AISFCPRSERSY
+944 AISICPRSERPY

-998 TELTEGQQLGWYSNV
+998 AELTEGQQLGWYSNV

-1023 WSLLLDDPT
+1023 WSRLLDDPT

-1109 PTTGTHGLLP
+1109 LTTGTHGLLP

>member
-40 LWAEIEQLAVTRV
+40 LWAEIQQLAVTRV

-139 QSQEASVA
+139 QSQEVSEA

-186 LVMGEGFNA
+186 LVMGEGFST

-230 KTATTPLHTGNEWR
+230 KTATTPLHTSNEWR

-291 RRIPTGSLVLTLLGE
+291 RKIPTGSLTLTLLGE

-355 GRVNS
+355 GKVNS

-443 QFGGELKLPSTLKYI
+443 QFGGELKLPSTLKHI
-458 GNWAFKGC
+458 GNWAFEGC

-475 SGLQYIGAAAFSGCK
+475 SGLQYIGAAAFLGCR

-501 LIGLSAYAF
+501 LIVLSAYAF

-534 ADCDGLTGTLTLHD
+534 ACCEGLTGTLTLHD
-548 GIHTIGEY
+548 GIHTIGEH
-556 AFRNTP
+556 AFWDAP
-562 LTGELVMPKYLVLME
+562 LTGELVLPKYLASVE
-577 YHPFEG
+577 EDAFHAT
-583 SKFSHIVIPEG
+583 SFSHIVIPEG
-594 TERILG
+594 TERIW
-600 GAFAGFDNVADI
+600 AETFSGFGNVADI
-612 IELPESVEEIEGGA
+612 IELPESVEEIAGGA
-626 FNGCSRISG
+626 FGGCNRISG

-644 IGASAFEGCSG
+644 IGASAFNGCFG
-655 IRSFVCEASV
+655 IHSFVCEASV
-665 PPTVGDN
+665 PPTVGEY
-672 AFDGVPKESFT
+672 AFEGVPKESFT

-746 CTLSQTSGSGDT
+746 CTLSQTSGNGDT
-758 NLTLTITAL
+758 SLTLTISAL

-998 TELTEGQQLGWYSNV
+998 AELTEGQQLGWYSNV

-1023 WSLLLDDPT
+1023 WSRLLDDPT

-1109 PTTGTHGLLP
+1109 LTTGTHGLLP

-1128 GAQRTQPQGTKHQ
+1128 GAQRTQPQGTNRQ

>member
-1 MKHRYLHTLLAS
+1 M
-13 LTALAIASCAT
+13 
-24 DTLPQSQEGGS
+24 
-35 GGPLT
+35 
-40 LWAEIEQLAVTRV
+40 
-53 NDEGFADGDRMG
+53 
-65 VYVVDYEGDQPGTL
+65 
-79 RVNGNRANNVQHTL
+79 
-93 DAATGTWSPASP
+93 
-105 IYWKDKHTH
+105 
-114 VDIYSYY
+114 
-121 PMGHP
+121 
-126 QSIDLYPFDVQAD
+126 
-139 QSQEASVA
+139 
-147 GMGSYEASDFLWG
+147 
-160 KSADMAPTTSSIH
+160 
-173 MAMHHRM
+173 
-180 ACARVT
+180 
-186 LVMGEGFNA
+186 
-195 EEWAGMEKSLQ
+195 
-206 LTNLVRKSTIDL
+206 
-218 ATGIVTP
+218 
-225 RGEAE
+225 
-230 KTATTPLHTGNEWR
+230 
-244 AIVVPQ
+244 
-250 TVKAGTSMMD
+250 
-260 ITLDGR
+260 
-266 PYRFARQEDF
+266 
-276 TFQPGRMSNFTIKVD
+276 
-291 RRIPTGSLVLTLLGE
+291 
-306 SITPWENDPTSHD
+306 
-319 ASTKAYIVVNSTE
+319 NSTE

-341 RGLRPENIKSLKVT
+341 RGLKPENIISLKVT
-355 GRVNS
+355 GRVNN
-360 EDLRYINFPNMPL
+360 EDLWNINFTNMPL
-373 LRHLNLREVTLPN
+373 LRHLNLREVTLPE
-386 DSLTIIGGYNIGIT
+386 DRLGGIGSHIGIT

-408 RVIGEEALSVC
+408 RVIGYDAFGNC
-419 PYLSGSLIIPEGVTT
+419 PRISGPLIIPEGVTT
-434 IYDNAFRGV
+434 IYDNAFGCT
-443 QFGGELKLPSTLKYI
+443 QLSGELKLPSTLKLI
-458 GNWAFKGC
+458 GSRAFEWC
-466 QFSSELRLP
+466 QFSGELRLP
-475 SGLQYIGAAAFSGCK
+475 SGLQTIGGSAFSGCK

-501 LIGLSAYAF
+501 LTYLGKGAF
-510 SGCSQLTGNIVIPQS
+510 SCCSQLTGNIVIPQT
-525 IKEVQGYCF
+525 IKEVPERCF

-548 GIHTIGEY
+548 GILTIGEF
-556 AFRNTP
+556 AFQNTP
-562 LTGELVMPKYLVLME
+562 LTGELVMPKYLASME
-577 YHPFEG
+577 YCPFEG
-583 SKFSHIVIPEG
+583 TKFSHIVIPEG
-594 TERILG
+594 TDRILW
-600 GAFAGFDNVADI
+600 GAFSGFENVADI
-612 IELPESVEEIEGGA
+612 IELPESVEYIEGYT
-626 FNGCSRISG
+626 FNGCRRISG

-644 IGASAFEGCSG
+644 IGASAFKGCSG

-665 PPTVGDN
+665 PPTVGGN
-672 AFDGVPKESFT
+672 AFDGVPKDSFT

-736 QWSVE
+736 QWNVE

-746 CTLSQTSGSGDT
+746 CTLSQTSGNGDT

-767 PHGDGDREG
+767 PHGAGDREG

-800 PCDEWITLQQATKGQ
+800 PCDEWITLQQATKGN

-998 TELTEGQQLGWYSNV
+998 AELTEGQQLGWYSNV

-1023 WSLLLDDPT
+1023 WSRLLDDPT

-1109 PTTGTHGLLP
+1109 LTTGTHGLLP

-1128 GAQRTQPQGTKHQ
+1128 GAQRTQPQGTNHQ

>member
-40 LWAEIEQLAVTRV
+40 LWAEIQQLAVTRV

-139 QSQEASVA
+139 QSQEVSEA

-186 LVMGEGFNA
+186 LVMGEGFSA

-225 RGEAE
+225 RGEPE

-291 RRIPTGSLVLTLLGE
+291 RKIPTGSLTLTLLGE

-355 GRVNS
+355 GKVNS

-443 QFGGELKLPSTLKYI
+443 QFGGELKLPSTLKHI
-458 GNWAFKGC
+458 GNWAFEGC

-475 SGLQYIGAAAFSGCK
+475 SGLQYIGADAFSGCR

-501 LIGLSAYAF
+501 LIVLSAYAF

-534 ADCDGLTGTLTLHD
+534 ACCEGLTGTLTLHD
-548 GIHTIGEY
+548 GIHTIGEH
-556 AFRNTP
+556 AFWDAP
-562 LTGELVMPKYLVLME
+562 LTGELVLPKYLASVE
-577 YHPFEG
+577 EDAFHAT
-583 SKFSHIVIPEG
+583 SFSHIVIPEG
-594 TERILG
+594 TERIW
-600 GAFAGFDNVADI
+600 AETFSGFGNVADI
-612 IELPESVEEIEGGA
+612 IELPESVEEIAGGA
-626 FNGCSRISG
+626 FGGCNRISG

-644 IGASAFEGCSG
+644 IGASAFNGCFG
-655 IRSFVCEASV
+655 IHSFVCEASV
-665 PPTVGDN
+665 PPTVGEY
-672 AFDGVPKESFT
+672 AFEGVPKESFT

-746 CTLSQTSGSGDT
+746 CMLSQTSGSGDT

-835 GSYLEDMKT
+835 DSYLEDMKT

-1109 PTTGTHGLLP
+1109 LTTGTHGLLP

-1128 GAQRTQPQGTKHQ
+1128 GAQHTQPQGIKHQ
-1141 TMKR
+1141 TTKR

>member
-40 LWAEIEQLAVTRV
+40 LWAEIQQLAVTRV

-139 QSQEASVA
+139 QSQEVSEA
-147 GMGSYEASDFLWG
+147 GMGNYEASDFLWG

-180 ACARVT
+180 ACVRVT

-195 EEWAGMEKSLQ
+195 EGWASMEKSLQ

-225 RGEAE
+225 RGEPE

-291 RRIPTGSLVLTLLGE
+291 RRIPTGSLTLTLLGE

-341 RGLRPENIKSLKVT
+341 RGLSPESIISLKVT
-355 GRVNS
+355 GRVNNK
-360 EDLRYINFPNMPL
+360 DLKNINFTNMPL

-386 DSLTIIGGYNIGIT
+386 DSLNGIGEHAGIT
-400 RVVLPEKL
+400 RIVLPEKL
-408 RVIGEEALSVC
+408 RVIGYDAFYGH
-419 PYLSGSLIIPEGVTT
+419 PHLSGTLIIPEGVTT
-434 IYDNAFRGV
+434 IHDNAFGCT
-443 QFGGELKLPSTLKYI
+443 QLSGELKLPSTLKLI
-458 GNWAFKGC
+458 GSRAFEWC
-466 QFSSELRLP
+466 QFSGELRLP
-475 SGLQYIGAAAFSGCK
+475 SGLQCIGAAAFSGCT
-490 KLYGK
+490 KLYGR

-501 LIGLSAYAF
+501 LIRLGKEAF
-510 SGCSQLTGNIVIPQS
+510 DYCPQLTGNIVIPQN
-525 IKEVQGYCF
+525 IKEVPERCF
-534 ADCDGLTGTLTLHD
+534 ANCKGLTGTLTLHD

-556 AFRNTP
+556 AFQNTP
-562 LTGELVMPKYLVLME
+562 LTGELVMPKYLTSTIFL
-577 YHPFEG
+577 PFEG
-583 SKFSHIVIPEG
+583 
-594 TERILG
+594 
-600 GAFAGFDNVADI
+600 
-612 IELPESVEEIEGGA
+612 
-626 FNGCSRISG
+626 
-635 LKLGKNVST
+635 
-644 IGASAFEGCSG
+644 
-655 IRSFVCEASV
+655 
-665 PPTVGDN
+665 
-672 AFDGVPKESFT
+672 
-683 LEVPEAS
+683 
-690 VTAYQTAEGWREFKF
+690 
-705 ISAHHELNCAPASA
+705 
-719 SALNA
+719 
-724 TQVETVQLRAEG
+724 
-736 QWSVE
+736 
-741 SKPDW
+741 
-746 CTLSQTSGSGDT
+746 
-758 NLTLTITAL
+758 
-767 PHGDGDREG
+767 
-776 DVIFRLDDKEYNCT
+776 
-790 FHVTQKDYAH
+790 
-800 PCDEWITLQQATKGQ
+800 TK
-815 NGGINIVLLG
+815 
-825 DGYDLDRITD
+825 
-835 GSYLEDMKT
+835 
-844 VSKWFF
+844 
-850 DIEPYKS
+850 
-857 YRQYFN
+857 
-863 VYTAIALSQG
+863 
-873 NGIGTP
+873 
-879 NTPIATRFG
+879 
-888 TTYNG
+888 
-893 TSGLTA
+893 
-899 NTDEIFRYALGA
+899 
-911 PTVDAGNLCR
+911 
-921 TLIIVVPNTTEYEGV
+921 
-936 TQMWSDGS
+936 
-944 AISFCPRSERSY
+944 
-956 PYDVR
+956 
-961 GVIQHEAG
+961 
-969 GHGFGKLADEGI
+969 
-981 YHNTFI
+981 
-987 TACNCQCCQHA
+987 HA
-998 TELTEGQQLGWYSNV
+998 AELTEGQRLGWYSNV

-1023 WSLLLDDPT
+1023 WSRLLDDPT

-1109 PTTGTHGLLP
+1109 LTTGTHGLLP

-1128 GAQRTQPQGTKHQ
+1128 GAQRTQPQGTNHQ

>member
-1 MKHRYLHTLLAS
+1 MKHRYLHTLLAL

-139 QSQEASVA
+139 QSQEVSEA

-173 MAMHHRM
+173 MAMHHSM

-186 LVMGEGFNA
+186 LVMGEGFSA

-291 RRIPTGSLVLTLLGE
+291 RRIPTGSFKLTLLGE

-386 DSLTIIGGYNIGIT
+386 DSLTLIGGYNIGIT

-408 RVIGEEALSVC
+408 RVIGEDALSVC

-434 IYDNAFRGV
+434 IYDKAFRGV
-443 QFGGELKLPSTLKYI
+443 QFNGELKLPSTLKHI
-458 GNWAFKGC
+458 GNWAFEGC

-501 LIGLSAYAF
+501 LIVLSAYAF
-510 SGCSQLTGNIVIPQS
+510 SGCSQLTGNIVIPQA
-525 IKEVQGYCF
+525 IKAVEEQCF

-548 GIHTIGEY
+548 GIHTIGGY

-600 GAFAGFDNVADI
+600 GAFSGFDNVADI
-612 IELPESVEEIEGGA
+612 IELPESVEEIAGGA
-626 FNGCSRISG
+626 FNGCRRISG

-644 IGASAFEGCSG
+644 IGAMHSKG
-655 IRSFVCEASV
+655 
-665 PPTVGDN
+665 
-672 AFDGVPKESFT
+672 
-683 LEVPEAS
+683 
-690 VTAYQTAEGWREFKF
+690 
-705 ISAHHELNCAPASA
+705 APASA
-719 SALNA
+719 ASCA
-724 TQVETVQLRAEG
+724 
-736 QWSVE
+736 
-741 SKPDW
+741 K
-746 CTLSQTSGSGDT
+746 
-758 NLTLTITAL
+758 
-767 PHGDGDREG
+767 
-776 DVIFRLDDKEYNCT
+776 
-790 FHVTQKDYAH
+790 H
-800 PCDEWITLQQATKGQ
+800 PSHPLWENMHSL
-815 NGGINIVLLG
+815 V
-825 DGYDLDRITD
+825 
-835 GSYLEDMKT
+835 
-844 VSKWFF
+844 
-850 DIEPYKS
+850 
-857 YRQYFN
+857 
-863 VYTAIALSQG
+863 
-873 NGIGTP
+873 
-879 NTPIATRFG
+879 
-888 TTYNG
+888 
-893 TSGLTA
+893 
-899 NTDEIFRYALGA
+899 
-911 PTVDAGNLCR
+911 
-921 TLIIVVPNTTEYEGV
+921 
-936 TQMWSDGS
+936 
-944 AISFCPRSERSY
+944 CPR
-956 PYDVR
+956 
-961 GVIQHEAG
+961 IA
-969 GHGFGKLADEGI
+969 
-981 YHNTFI
+981 
-987 TACNCQCCQHA
+987 
-998 TELTEGQQLGWYSNV
+998 
-1013 SLTAKTHDVP
+1013 
-1023 WSLLLDDPT
+1023 
-1032 YNNVV
+1032 
-1037 DVYEGGFGHMHGVFR
+1037 
-1052 SEQNSCMNNSIPY
+1052 
-1065 FNAISRLSIVRRIK
+1065 SRWRCPRHL
-1079 EYAGEE
+1079 
-1085 FTYEDFKAHDV
+1085 
-1096 LNAGSVT
+1096 
-1103 RSAGAT
+1103 
-1109 PTTGTHGLLP
+1109 
-1119 VIHRGSPHP
+1119 
-1128 GAQRTQPQGTKHQ
+1128 
-1141 TMKR
+1141 

>member
-1 MKHRYLHTLLAS
+1 
-13 LTALAIASCAT
+13 
-24 DTLPQSQEGGS
+24 
-35 GGPLT
+35 
-40 LWAEIEQLAVTRV
+40 
-53 NDEGFADGDRMG
+53 
-65 VYVVDYEGDQPGTL
+65 
-79 RVNGNRANNVQHTL
+79 
-93 DAATGTWSPASP
+93 
-105 IYWKDKHTH
+105 
-114 VDIYSYY
+114 
-121 PMGHP
+121 
-126 QSIDLYPFDVQAD
+126 
-139 QSQEASVA
+139 
-147 GMGSYEASDFLWG
+147 
-160 KSADMAPTTSSIH
+160 
-173 MAMHHRM
+173 
-180 ACARVT
+180 
-186 LVMGEGFNA
+186 
-195 EEWAGMEKSLQ
+195 MEKSLQ

-291 RRIPTGSLVLTLLGE
+291 RRIPTGSFALTLLGE

-458 GNWAFKGC
+458 GNWAFEGC

-510 SGCSQLTGNIVIPQS
+510 SGCSRLTGNIVIPQS
-525 IKEVQGYCF
+525 IKEVQEQCF

-562 LTGELVMPKYLVLME
+562 LTGELVMPKYLVSMG
-577 YHPFEG
+577 YRPFEET
-583 SKFSHIVIPEG
+583 KFSHIVIPEG
-594 TERILG
+594 TERIWSR
-600 GAFAGFDNVADI
+600 AFSGFENVADI
-612 IELPESVEEIEGGA
+612 IELPESVEEIEYGA
-626 FNGCSRISG
+626 FRGCHRISG

-644 IGASAFEGCSG
+644 IGAKAFEGCSG
-655 IRSFVCEASV
+655 IHSFVCEASV
-665 PPTVGDN
+665 PPSVEEF

-746 CTLSQTSGSGDT
+746 CTLSQTSGNGDT
-758 NLTLTITAL
+758 SLTLTISAL

-776 DVIFRLDDKEYNCT
+776 DVIFQLDDKEYNCS
-790 FHVTQKDYAH
+790 FHVTQKDYAY
-800 PCDEWITLQQATKGQ
+800 PCDEWITLQKATKGQ
-815 NGGINIVLLG
+815 NGGINIVLWS
-825 DGYDLDRITD
+825 R
-835 GSYLEDMKT
+835 
-844 VSKWFF
+844 
-850 DIEPYKS
+850 
-857 YRQYFN
+857 N
-863 VYTAIALSQG
+863 V
-873 NGIGTP
+873 
-879 NTPIATRFG
+879 
-888 TTYNG
+888 
-893 TSGLTA
+893 
-899 NTDEIFRYALGA
+899 
-911 PTVDAGNLCR
+911 
-921 TLIIVVPNTTEYEGV
+921 
-936 TQMWSDGS
+936 
-944 AISFCPRSERSY
+944 
-956 PYDVR
+956 
-961 GVIQHEAG
+961 
-969 GHGFGKLADEGI
+969 
-981 YHNTFI
+981 
-987 TACNCQCCQHA
+987 
-998 TELTEGQQLGWYSNV
+998 
-1013 SLTAKTHDVP
+1013 
-1023 WSLLLDDPT
+1023 
-1032 YNNVV
+1032 
-1037 DVYEGGFGHMHGVFR
+1037 
-1052 SEQNSCMNNSIPY
+1052 
-1065 FNAISRLSIVRRIK
+1065 RL
-1079 EYAGEE
+1079 
-1085 FTYEDFKAHDV
+1085 
-1096 LNAGSVT
+1096 
-1103 RSAGAT
+1103 
-1109 PTTGTHGLLP
+1109 
-1119 VIHRGSPHP
+1119 
-1128 GAQRTQPQGTKHQ
+1128 
-1141 TMKR
+1141 

>member
-139 QSQEASVA
+139 QSQEASET

-291 RRIPTGSLVLTLLGE
+291 RKIPTGSLTLTLLGE

-434 IYDNAFRGV
+434 IYDNAFKGV
-443 QFGGELKLPSTLKYI
+443 QFGGELKLPSTLKHI
-458 GNWAFKGC
+458 GNWAFEGC

-475 SGLQYIGAAAFSGCK
+475 SGLQYIGAAAFLGCR

-501 LIGLSAYAF
+501 LIVLSAYAF

-534 ADCDGLTGTLTLHD
+534 ACCEGLTGTLTLHD
-548 GIHTIGEY
+548 GIHTIGEH
-556 AFRNTP
+556 AFWDAP
-562 LTGELVMPKYLVLME
+562 LTGELVLPKYLASVE
-577 YHPFEG
+577 EDAFHAT
-583 SKFSHIVIPEG
+583 SFSHIVIPEG
-594 TERILG
+594 TERIW
-600 GAFAGFDNVADI
+600 AETFSGFGNVADI
-612 IELPESVEEIEGGA
+612 IELPESVEEIAGGA
-626 FNGCSRISG
+626 FGGCNRISG

-644 IGASAFEGCSG
+644 IGASAFNGCFG
-655 IRSFVCEASV
+655 IHSFVCEASV
-665 PPTVGDN
+665 PPTVGEY
-672 AFDGVPKESFT
+672 AFEGVPKESFT

-724 TQVETVQLRAEG
+724 TQVETVKLRAEG

-800 PCDEWITLQQATKGQ
+800 PCDEWITLQQATKGN

-998 TELTEGQQLGWYSNV
+998 AELTEGQQLGWYSNV

-1023 WSLLLDDPT
+1023 WSRLLDDPT

-1109 PTTGTHGLLP
+1109 LTTGTHGLLP

-1128 GAQRTQPQGTKHQ
+1128 GAQRTQPQGTNHQ

>member
-53 NDEGFADGDRMG
+53 NDEGFANGDRMG
-65 VYVVDYEGDQPGTL
+65 VYVVDYEGDKPGTL

-93 DAATGTWSPASP
+93 NAATGEWTPASP

-126 QSIDLYPFDVQAD
+126 QSIDLYPFNVQAD
-139 QSQEASVA
+139 QSQEASAA

-173 MAMHHRM
+173 MTMHHRM

-195 EEWAGMEKSLQ
+195 ESWAEMEKSLQ

-260 ITLDGR
+260 ITLDRR

-341 RGLRPENIKSLKVT
+341 RGLKPESIVSLKVT

-360 EDLRYINFPNMPL
+360 EDLGSINFTNMPL
-373 LRHLNLREVTLPN
+373 LRHLNLREVTLP
-386 DSLTIIGGYNIGIT
+386 DDRLAGIGSHAGIT
-400 RVVLPEKL
+400 RIVLPEKL
-408 RVIGEEALSVC
+408 RVIGHGAFQFCTSI
-419 PYLSGSLIIPEGVTT
+419 SGSLIIPEGVTT
-434 IYDNAFRGV
+434 IYDAAFRFT
-443 QFGGELKLPSTLKYI
+443 QLSGELKLPSTLKYI
-458 GNWAFKGC
+458 GYYAFEAC
-466 QFSSELRLP
+466 QFSGELRLP
-475 SGLQYIGAAAFSGCK
+475 SGLQFIGRTAFSGCK
-490 KLYGK
+490 KLYGR

-501 LIGLSAYAF
+501 LIRLGKEAF
-510 SGCSQLTGNIVIPQS
+510 DYCPQLTGNIVIPQN
-525 IKEVQGYCF
+525 IKEVPERCF
-534 ADCDGLTGTLTLHD
+534 ASCKGLTGTLTLHD
-548 GIHTIGEY
+548 GIHTIGEF
-556 AFRNTP
+556 AFQNTP
-562 LTGELVMPKYLVLME
+562 LTGELVIPRYLTSME
-577 YHPFEG
+577 YCPFEG
-583 SKFSHIVIPEG
+583 TKFSHIVIPEG

-600 GAFAGFDNVADI
+600 GAFSGFDNVADI
-612 IELPESVEEIEGGA
+612 IELPESVEYIDGSA
-626 FNGCSRISG
+626 FNGCRRISG

-644 IGASAFEGCSG
+644 IGAYAFKGCSG

-672 AFDGVPKESFT
+672 AFDGVPKDSFT

-746 CTLSQTSGSGDT
+746 CMLSQTSGNGETS
-758 NLTLTITAL
+758 LTLTISAL

-776 DVIFRLDDKEYNCT
+776 DVIFQLDDKEYNCT
-790 FHVTQKDYAH
+790 FHVTQKDYAY

-857 YRQYFN
+857 YR
-863 VYTAIALSQG
+863 
-873 NGIGTP
+873 
-879 NTPIATRFG
+879 
-888 TTYNG
+888 
-893 TSGLTA
+893 
-899 NTDEIFRYALGA
+899 
-911 PTVDAGNLCR
+911 
-921 TLIIVVPNTTEYEGV
+921 
-936 TQMWSDGS
+936 
-944 AISFCPRSERSY
+944 
-956 PYDVR
+956 
-961 GVIQHEAG
+961 
-969 GHGFGKLADEGI
+969 
-981 YHNTFI
+981 
-987 TACNCQCCQHA
+987 
-998 TELTEGQQLGWYSNV
+998 
-1013 SLTAKTHDVP
+1013 
-1023 WSLLLDDPT
+1023 
-1032 YNNVV
+1032 
-1037 DVYEGGFGHMHGVFR
+1037 
-1052 SEQNSCMNNSIPY
+1052 
-1065 FNAISRLSIVRRIK
+1065 
-1079 EYAGEE
+1079 
-1085 FTYEDFKAHDV
+1085 
-1096 LNAGSVT
+1096 
-1103 RSAGAT
+1103 
-1109 PTTGTHGLLP
+1109 
-1119 VIHRGSPHP
+1119 
-1128 GAQRTQPQGTKHQ
+1128 
-1141 TMKR
+1141 

>member
-93 DAATGTWSPASP
+93 DAATGTWTPASP

-126 QSIDLYPFDVQAD
+126 QSIDLYPFNVQAD
-139 QSQEASVA
+139 QSQEASEA

-195 EEWAGMEKSLQ
+195 EGWAGMEKSLQ

-225 RGEAE
+225 RGEPE

-260 ITLDGR
+260 ITLDRR

-341 RGLRPENIKSLKVT
+341 RGLKPESIVSLKVT

-360 EDLRYINFPNMPL
+360 EDLGSINFTNMPL
-373 LRHLNLREVTLPN
+373 LRHLNLREVTLP
-386 DSLTIIGGYNIGIT
+386 DDRLAGIGSHAGIT
-400 RVVLPEKL
+400 RIVLPEKL
-408 RVIGEEALSVC
+408 RVIGHGAFQFCTSI
-419 PYLSGSLIIPEGVTT
+419 SGSLIIPEGVTT
-434 IYDNAFRGV
+434 IYDAAFRFT
-443 QFGGELKLPSTLKYI
+443 QLSGELKLPSTLKYI
-458 GNWAFKGC
+458 GYYAFEAC
-466 QFSSELRLP
+466 QFSGELRLP
-475 SGLQYIGAAAFSGCK
+475 SGLQFIGRTAFSGCK
-490 KLYGK
+490 KLYGR

-501 LIGLSAYAF
+501 LIRLGKEAF
-510 SGCSQLTGNIVIPQS
+510 DYCPQLTGNIVIPQN
-525 IKEVQGYCF
+525 IKEVPERCF
-534 ADCDGLTGTLTLHD
+534 ASCKGLTGTLTLHD
-548 GIHTIGEY
+548 GIHTIGEF
-556 AFRNTP
+556 AFQNTP
-562 LTGELVMPKYLVLME
+562 LTGELVIPRYLTSME
-577 YHPFEG
+577 YCPFEG
-583 SKFSHIVIPEG
+583 TKFSHIVIPEG

-600 GAFAGFDNVADI
+600 GAFSGFDNVADI
-612 IELPESVEEIEGGA
+612 IELPESVEYIDGSA
-626 FNGCSRISG
+626 FNGCRRISG

-644 IGASAFEGCSG
+644 IGAYAFKGCSG

-672 AFDGVPKESFT
+672 AFDGVPKDSFT

-705 ISAHHELNCAPASA
+705 ISAHHELNCAQASA

-746 CTLSQTSGSGDT
+746 CMLSQTSGNGDT
-758 NLTLTITAL
+758 NLTLTISAL
-767 PHGDGDREG
+767 PHGAGDREG

-888 TTYNG
+888 TTYDG

-911 PTVDAGNLCR
+911 PTVDADNL
-921 TLIIVVPNTTEYEGV
+921 
-936 TQMWSDGS
+936 
-944 AISFCPRSERSY
+944 
-956 PYDVR
+956 
-961 GVIQHEAG
+961 
-969 GHGFGKLADEGI
+969 
-981 YHNTFI
+981 
-987 TACNCQCCQHA
+987 
-998 TELTEGQQLGWYSNV
+998 
-1013 SLTAKTHDVP
+1013 
-1023 WSLLLDDPT
+1023 
-1032 YNNVV
+1032 
-1037 DVYEGGFGHMHGVFR
+1037 
-1052 SEQNSCMNNSIPY
+1052 
-1065 FNAISRLSIVRRIK
+1065 
-1079 EYAGEE
+1079 
-1085 FTYEDFKAHDV
+1085 
-1096 LNAGSVT
+1096 
-1103 RSAGAT
+1103 
-1109 PTTGTHGLLP
+1109 
-1119 VIHRGSPHP
+1119 
-1128 GAQRTQPQGTKHQ
+1128 
-1141 TMKR
+1141 

>member
-40 LWAEIEQLAVTRV
+40 LWAEIQQLAVTRV

-79 RVNGNRANNVQHTL
+79 RVNGNRANNVQHTF
-93 DAATGTWSPASP
+93 DAATGEWTPASP

-139 QSQEASVA
+139 QSQEVSEA

-195 EEWAGMEKSLQ
+195 ESWAGMEKSLQ

-225 RGEAE
+225 RGEPE

-355 GRVNS
+355 GRINS

-443 QFGGELKLPSTLKYI
+443 QFGGELKLPSTLKHI

-525 IKEVQGYCF
+525 IKEVQGQCF

-612 IELPESVEEIEGGA
+612 IELPESVEEIAGGA
-626 FNGCSRISG
+626 FGGCSRISG

-644 IGASAFEGCSG
+644 IGASAFKGCSG
-655 IRSFVCEASV
+655 IHSFVCEASV

-672 AFDGVPKESFT
+672 AFDG
-683 LEVPEAS
+683 
-690 VTAYQTAEGWREFKF
+690 
-705 ISAHHELNCAPASA
+705 
-719 SALNA
+719 
-724 TQVETVQLRAEG
+724 
-736 QWSVE
+736 
-741 SKPDW
+741 
-746 CTLSQTSGSGDT
+746 
-758 NLTLTITAL
+758 
-767 PHGDGDREG
+767 
-776 DVIFRLDDKEYNCT
+776 
-790 FHVTQKDYAH
+790 
-800 PCDEWITLQQATKGQ
+800 
-815 NGGINIVLLG
+815 
-825 DGYDLDRITD
+825 
-835 GSYLEDMKT
+835 
-844 VSKWFF
+844 
-850 DIEPYKS
+850 
-857 YRQYFN
+857 
-863 VYTAIALSQG
+863 
-873 NGIGTP
+873 
-879 NTPIATRFG
+879 
-888 TTYNG
+888 
-893 TSGLTA
+893 
-899 NTDEIFRYALGA
+899 
-911 PTVDAGNLCR
+911 
-921 TLIIVVPNTTEYEGV
+921 
-936 TQMWSDGS
+936 
-944 AISFCPRSERSY
+944 
-956 PYDVR
+956 
-961 GVIQHEAG
+961 
-969 GHGFGKLADEGI
+969 
-981 YHNTFI
+981 
-987 TACNCQCCQHA
+987 
-998 TELTEGQQLGWYSNV
+998 
-1013 SLTAKTHDVP
+1013 
-1023 WSLLLDDPT
+1023 
-1032 YNNVV
+1032 
-1037 DVYEGGFGHMHGVFR
+1037 
-1052 SEQNSCMNNSIPY
+1052 
-1065 FNAISRLSIVRRIK
+1065 
-1079 EYAGEE
+1079 
-1085 FTYEDFKAHDV
+1085 
-1096 LNAGSVT
+1096 
-1103 RSAGAT
+1103 
-1109 PTTGTHGLLP
+1109 
-1119 VIHRGSPHP
+1119 
-1128 GAQRTQPQGTKHQ
+1128 
-1141 TMKR
+1141 

>member
-40 LWAEIEQLAVTRV
+40 LWAEIQQLAVTRV

-139 QSQEASVA
+139 QSQEVSEA

-291 RRIPTGSLVLTLLGE
+291 RRIPTGSFALTLLGE

-386 DSLTIIGGYNIGIT
+386 DSLTIIGGNNIGIT

-458 GNWAFKGC
+458 GNWAFEGC

-510 SGCSQLTGNIVIPQS
+510 SGCSRLTGNIVIPQS
-525 IKEVQGYCF
+525 IKEVQEQCF

-548 GIHTIGEY
+548 GIHTIGGY

-562 LTGELVMPKYLVLME
+562 LTGELVMPKYLASMG
-577 YHPFEG
+577 YRPFEET
-583 SKFSHIVIPEG
+583 KFSHIVIPEG
-594 TERILG
+594 TERIWSR
-600 GAFAGFDNVADI
+600 AFSGFENVADI
-612 IELPESVEEIEGGA
+612 IELPESVEEIEYGA
-626 FNGCSRISG
+626 FRGCHRISG

-644 IGASAFEGCSG
+644 IGAKAFEGCSG
-655 IRSFVCEASV
+655 IHSFVCEASV
-665 PPTVGDN
+665 PPTVEEF

-893 TSGLTA
+893 TSSLTA

-944 AISFCPRSERSY
+944 AISICPRSERPY

-998 TELTEGQQLGWYSNV
+998 AELTEGQQLGWYSNV

-1109 PTTGTHGLLP
+1109 LTTGTHGLLP

-1128 GAQRTQPQGTKHQ
+1128 GAQRTQPQDIKHQ

>member
-53 NDEGFADGDRMG
+53 NDEGFANGDRMG

-93 DAATGTWSPASP
+93 NAATGEWTPASP

-126 QSIDLYPFDVQAD
+126 QSIDLYPFNVQAD
-139 QSQEASVA
+139 QSQEASAA

-173 MAMHHRM
+173 MTMHHRM

-195 EEWAGMEKSLQ
+195 ESWAEMEKSLQ

-260 ITLDGR
+260 ITLDRR

-291 RRIPTGSLVLTLLGE
+291 RKIPTGSLALTLLGE

-341 RGLRPENIKSLKVT
+341 RGLKPESIVSLKVT

-360 EDLRYINFPNMPL
+360 EDLGSINFTNMPL
-373 LRHLNLREVTLPN
+373 LRHLNLREVTLP
-386 DSLTIIGGYNIGIT
+386 DDRLAGIGSHAGIT
-400 RVVLPEKL
+400 RIVLPEKL
-408 RVIGEEALSVC
+408 RVIGHGAFQFCTSI
-419 PYLSGSLIIPEGVTT
+419 SGSLIIPEGVTT
-434 IYDNAFRGV
+434 IYDAAFRFT
-443 QFGGELKLPSTLKYI
+443 QLSGELKLPSTLKYI
-458 GNWAFKGC
+458 GYYAFEAC
-466 QFSSELRLP
+466 QFSGELRLP
-475 SGLQYIGAAAFSGCK
+475 SGLQFIGRTAFSGCK
-490 KLYGK
+490 KLYGR

-501 LIGLSAYAF
+501 LIRLGKEAF
-510 SGCSQLTGNIVIPQS
+510 DYCPQLTGNIVIPQN
-525 IKEVQGYCF
+525 IKEVPERCF
-534 ADCDGLTGTLTLHD
+534 ASCKGLTGTLTLHD
-548 GIHTIGEY
+548 GIHTIGEF
-556 AFRNTP
+556 AFQNTP
-562 LTGELVMPKYLVLME
+562 LTGELVIPRYLTSME
-577 YHPFEG
+577 YCPFEG
-583 SKFSHIVIPEG
+583 TKFSHIVIPEG

-600 GAFAGFDNVADI
+600 GAFSGFDNVADI
-612 IELPESVEEIEGGA
+612 IELPESVEYIDGSA
-626 FNGCSRISG
+626 FNGCRRISG

-644 IGASAFEGCSG
+644 IGAYAFKGCSG

-672 AFDGVPKESFT
+672 AFDGVPKDSFT

-746 CTLSQTSGSGDT
+746 CTLSQTSGNGDT
-758 NLTLTITAL
+758 NLTLTISAL

-790 FHVTQKDYAH
+790 FHVTQKDYAY

-857 YRQYFN
+857 YR
-863 VYTAIALSQG
+863 
-873 NGIGTP
+873 
-879 NTPIATRFG
+879 
-888 TTYNG
+888 
-893 TSGLTA
+893 
-899 NTDEIFRYALGA
+899 
-911 PTVDAGNLCR
+911 
-921 TLIIVVPNTTEYEGV
+921 
-936 TQMWSDGS
+936 
-944 AISFCPRSERSY
+944 
-956 PYDVR
+956 
-961 GVIQHEAG
+961 
-969 GHGFGKLADEGI
+969 
-981 YHNTFI
+981 
-987 TACNCQCCQHA
+987 
-998 TELTEGQQLGWYSNV
+998 
-1013 SLTAKTHDVP
+1013 
-1023 WSLLLDDPT
+1023 
-1032 YNNVV
+1032 
-1037 DVYEGGFGHMHGVFR
+1037 
-1052 SEQNSCMNNSIPY
+1052 
-1065 FNAISRLSIVRRIK
+1065 
-1079 EYAGEE
+1079 
-1085 FTYEDFKAHDV
+1085 
-1096 LNAGSVT
+1096 
-1103 RSAGAT
+1103 
-1109 PTTGTHGLLP
+1109 
-1119 VIHRGSPHP
+1119 
-1128 GAQRTQPQGTKHQ
+1128 
-1141 TMKR
+1141 

>member
-139 QSQEASVA
+139 QSQEASEA

-291 RRIPTGSLVLTLLGE
+291 RRIPTGSFALTLLGE

-332 GHLQDSILA
+332 GHLLDSILA
-341 RGLRPENIKSLKVT
+341 RGLRPESIVSLKVT

-360 EDLRYINFPNMPL
+360 KDQQDINFTNMPH
-373 LRHLNLREVTLPN
+373 LRHLNLREVTLPD
-386 DSLTIIGGYNIGIT
+386 DSLTGIGSHAGIT
-400 RVVLPEKL
+400 RIVLPEKL
-408 RVIGEEALSVC
+408 RVIGIGAFDHC
-419 PYLSGSLIIPEGVTT
+419 PHLSGSLIIPEGVTA
-434 IYDNAFRGV
+434 IYDEAFRWA
-443 QFGGELKLPSTLKYI
+443 QFSGEFKLPSTLKYI
-458 GNWAFKGC
+458 GYYAFEAC
-466 QFSSELRLP
+466 QFSGELRLP
-475 SGLQYIGAAAFSGCK
+475 SGLQYIGRSAFSGCK

-501 LIGLSAYAF
+501 LTYLGQEAF
-510 SGCSQLTGNIVIPQS
+510 SGCSQLTGNLVIPQT
-525 IKEVQGYCF
+525 IKEVPERCF
-534 ADCDGLTGTLTLHD
+534 AYCDGLSGTLTLHD
-548 GIHTIGEY
+548 GIHTIGEC
-556 AFRNTP
+556 AFLGTS
-562 LTGELVMPKYLVLME
+562 LTGELVMPKYLVSMG
-577 YHPFEG
+577 YAPFEG

-594 TERILG
+594 TERILD
-600 GAFAGFDNVADI
+600 GAFSGFDNVADI
-612 IELPESVEEIEGGA
+612 IELPESVEYIDGSA
-626 FNGCSRISG
+626 FYGCRRISG

-644 IGASAFEGCSG
+644 IGAWAFKGCSG
-655 IRSFVCEASV
+655 IHSFVCEASV

-672 AFDGVPKESFT
+672 AFDGVPKDSFT

-736 QWSVE
+736 Q
-741 SKPDW
+741 
-746 CTLSQTSGSGDT
+746 
-758 NLTLTITAL
+758 
-767 PHGDGDREG
+767 
-776 DVIFRLDDKEYNCT
+776 
-790 FHVTQKDYAH
+790 
-800 PCDEWITLQQATKGQ
+800 
-815 NGGINIVLLG
+815 
-825 DGYDLDRITD
+825 
-835 GSYLEDMKT
+835 
-844 VSKWFF
+844 
-850 DIEPYKS
+850 
-857 YRQYFN
+857 
-863 VYTAIALSQG
+863 
-873 NGIGTP
+873 
-879 NTPIATRFG
+879 
-888 TTYNG
+888 
-893 TSGLTA
+893 
-899 NTDEIFRYALGA
+899 
-911 PTVDAGNLCR
+911 
-921 TLIIVVPNTTEYEGV
+921 
-936 TQMWSDGS
+936 
-944 AISFCPRSERSY
+944 
-956 PYDVR
+956 
-961 GVIQHEAG
+961 
-969 GHGFGKLADEGI
+969 
-981 YHNTFI
+981 
-987 TACNCQCCQHA
+987 
-998 TELTEGQQLGWYSNV
+998 
-1013 SLTAKTHDVP
+1013 
-1023 WSLLLDDPT
+1023 
-1032 YNNVV
+1032 
-1037 DVYEGGFGHMHGVFR
+1037 
-1052 SEQNSCMNNSIPY
+1052 
-1065 FNAISRLSIVRRIK
+1065 
-1079 EYAGEE
+1079 
-1085 FTYEDFKAHDV
+1085 
-1096 LNAGSVT
+1096 
-1103 RSAGAT
+1103 
-1109 PTTGTHGLLP
+1109 
-1119 VIHRGSPHP
+1119 
-1128 GAQRTQPQGTKHQ
+1128 
-1141 TMKR
+1141 

>member
-126 QSIDLYPFDVQAD
+126 QSIDLYPFNVQAD

-195 EEWAGMEKSLQ
+195 EGWASMEKSLQ

-225 RGEAE
+225 RGETE

-291 RRIPTGSLVLTLLGE
+291 RKIPTGSLTLTLLGE

-341 RGLRPENIKSLKVT
+341 RGLSPESIISLKVT
-355 GRVNS
+355 GRVNNK
-360 EDLRYINFPNMPL
+360 DLRNINFTNMPH

-386 DSLTIIGGYNIGIT
+386 DSLNGIGSHAGIT
-400 RVVLPEKL
+400 RIVLPEKL
-408 RVIGEEALSVC
+408 RVIGIGAFDHC
-419 PYLSGSLIIPEGVTT
+419 PHLSGSLIIPEGVTA
-434 IYDNAFRGV
+434 IYDEAFRWA
-443 QFGGELKLPSTLKYI
+443 QFSGELKLPSTLKYI
-458 GNWAFKGC
+458 GYYAFEAC
-466 QFSSELRLP
+466 QFSGELRLP
-475 SGLQYIGAAAFSGCK
+475 SGLQFIGRSAFSGCK
-490 KLYGK
+490 KLYGR
-495 LILPES
+495 LVLPES
-501 LIGLSAYAF
+501 LTYLGQEAF
-510 SGCSQLTGNIVIPQS
+510 SGCSQLTGNIVIPQT
-525 IKEVQGYCF
+525 IKEVPNDCF
-534 ADCDGLTGTLTLHD
+534 SYCDGLSGTLTLHD

-556 AFRNTP
+556 AFWNTP
-562 LTGELVMPKYLVLME
+562 LTGELVMPKYLVSIG
-577 YHPFEG
+577 YTAFGG

-600 GAFAGFDNVADI
+600 GAFSGFDNVADI
-612 IELPESVEEIEGGA
+612 IELPESVEYIDGSA
-626 FNGCSRISG
+626 FYGCRRISG

-644 IGASAFEGCSG
+644 IGAYAFKGCSG

-672 AFDGVPKESFT
+672 AFDGVPKDSFT

-746 CTLSQTSGSGDT
+746 CTLSQTSGNGDT
-758 NLTLTITAL
+758 NLTLTISAL
-767 PHGDGDREG
+767 PHGAGDREG

-790 FHVTQKDYAH
+790 FHVTQKDYAY

-944 AISFCPRSERSY
+944 AISICPRSERPY

-998 TELTEGQQLGWYSNV
+998 AELTEGQQLGWYSNV
-1013 SLTAKTHDVP
+1013 SLTAKTYDVP
-1023 WSLLLDDPT
+1023 WSRLLDDPT

-1037 DVYEGGFGHMHGVFR
+1037 DVFEGGFGHMHGVFR

-1109 PTTGTHGLLP
+1109 LTTGTHRLLP

-1128 GAQRTQPQGTKHQ
+1128 GAQRTQPRGIKHQ

>member
-93 DAATGTWSPASP
+93 DAATGTWTPASP

-126 QSIDLYPFDVQAD
+126 QSIDLYPFNVQAD
-139 QSQEASVA
+139 QSQEASEA

-195 EEWAGMEKSLQ
+195 EGWAGMEKSLQ

-291 RRIPTGSLVLTLLGE
+291 RKIPTGSLTLTLLGE

-341 RGLRPENIKSLKVT
+341 RGLSPESIISLKVT
-355 GRVNS
+355 GRVNN
-360 EDLRYINFPNMPL
+360 EDLRNINFTNMPH

-386 DSLTIIGGYNIGIT
+386 DSLNGIGSHAGIT
-400 RVVLPEKL
+400 RIVLPEKL
-408 RVIGEEALSVC
+408 RVIGIGAFDHC
-419 PYLSGSLIIPEGVTT
+419 PHLSGSLIIPEGVTA
-434 IYDNAFRGV
+434 IYDEAFRWA
-443 QFGGELKLPSTLKYI
+443 QFSGEFKLPSTLKYI
-458 GNWAFKGC
+458 GFYAFEGC
-466 QFSSELRLP
+466 QFSGELRLP
-475 SGLQYIGAAAFSGCK
+475 SGLQYIGRSAFSGCK
-490 KLYGK
+490 KLYGR
-495 LILPES
+495 LVLPES
-501 LIGLSAYAF
+501 LTYLGQEAF
-510 SGCSQLTGNIVIPQS
+510 SGCSQLTGNIVIPQT
-525 IKEVQGYCF
+525 IKEVPEQCF
-534 ADCDGLTGTLTLHD
+534 AYCDGLTGTLTLHD

-556 AFRNTP
+556 AFLNTP
-562 LTGELVMPKYLVLME
+562 LTGELVMPKYLVSMG
-577 YHPFEG
+577 YAPFEG

-600 GAFAGFDNVADI
+600 GAFSGFDNVADI
-612 IELPESVEEIEGGA
+612 IELPESVEYIDGSA
-626 FNGCSRISG
+626 FYGCRRISG

-644 IGASAFEGCSG
+644 IGAYAFKGCSG

-665 PPTVGDN
+665 PPTVEEF

-690 VTAYQTAEGWREFKF
+690 VTAYQTAEGWREF
-705 ISAHHELNCAPASA
+705 
-719 SALNA
+719 
-724 TQVETVQLRAEG
+724 
-736 QWSVE
+736 
-741 SKPDW
+741 
-746 CTLSQTSGSGDT
+746 
-758 NLTLTITAL
+758 
-767 PHGDGDREG
+767 
-776 DVIFRLDDKEYNCT
+776 
-790 FHVTQKDYAH
+790 
-800 PCDEWITLQQATKGQ
+800 
-815 NGGINIVLLG
+815 
-825 DGYDLDRITD
+825 
-835 GSYLEDMKT
+835 
-844 VSKWFF
+844 
-850 DIEPYKS
+850 
-857 YRQYFN
+857 
-863 VYTAIALSQG
+863 
-873 NGIGTP
+873 
-879 NTPIATRFG
+879 
-888 TTYNG
+888 
-893 TSGLTA
+893 
-899 NTDEIFRYALGA
+899 
-911 PTVDAGNLCR
+911 
-921 TLIIVVPNTTEYEGV
+921 
-936 TQMWSDGS
+936 
-944 AISFCPRSERSY
+944 
-956 PYDVR
+956 
-961 GVIQHEAG
+961 
-969 GHGFGKLADEGI
+969 
-981 YHNTFI
+981 
-987 TACNCQCCQHA
+987 
-998 TELTEGQQLGWYSNV
+998 
-1013 SLTAKTHDVP
+1013 
-1023 WSLLLDDPT
+1023 
-1032 YNNVV
+1032 
-1037 DVYEGGFGHMHGVFR
+1037 
-1052 SEQNSCMNNSIPY
+1052 
-1065 FNAISRLSIVRRIK
+1065 
-1079 EYAGEE
+1079 
-1085 FTYEDFKAHDV
+1085 
-1096 LNAGSVT
+1096 
-1103 RSAGAT
+1103 
-1109 PTTGTHGLLP
+1109 
-1119 VIHRGSPHP
+1119 
-1128 GAQRTQPQGTKHQ
+1128 
-1141 TMKR
+1141 

>member
-93 DAATGTWSPASP
+93 DAATGTWTPASP

-139 QSQEASVA
+139 QSQEVSEA

-195 EEWAGMEKSLQ
+195 EGWAGMEKSLQ

-225 RGEAE
+225 RGEPE

-291 RRIPTGSLVLTLLGE
+291 RKIPTGSLTLTLLGE

-341 RGLRPENIKSLKVT
+341 RGLSPESIISLKVT
-355 GRVNS
+355 GRVNN
-360 EDLRYINFPNMPL
+360 EDLRNINFTNMPH

-386 DSLTIIGGYNIGIT
+386 DSLNGIGSHAGIT
-400 RVVLPEKL
+400 RIVLPEKL
-408 RVIGEEALSVC
+408 RVIGIGAFDHC
-419 PYLSGSLIIPEGVTT
+419 PHLSGSLIIPEGVTA
-434 IYDNAFRGV
+434 IYDEAFRWA
-443 QFGGELKLPSTLKYI
+443 QFSGEFKLPSTLKYI
-458 GNWAFKGC
+458 GYYAFEGC
-466 QFSSELRLP
+466 QFSGELRLP
-475 SGLQYIGAAAFSGCK
+475 SGLQYIGRSAFSGCK

-501 LIGLSAYAF
+501 LTYLGQEAF
-510 SGCSQLTGNIVIPQS
+510 SGCSQLTGNIVIPQT
-525 IKEVQGYCF
+525 IKEVPEQCF
-534 ADCDGLTGTLTLHD
+534 AYCDGLSGTLTLHD
-548 GIHTIGEY
+548 GIHTIGEF
-556 AFRNTP
+556 AFQNTP
-562 LTGELVMPKYLVLME
+562 LTGELVIPRYLTSME
-577 YHPFEG
+577 YCPFEG
-583 SKFSHIVIPEG
+583 TKFSHIVIPEG

-600 GAFAGFDNVADI
+600 GAFSGFDNVADI
-612 IELPESVEEIEGGA
+612 IELPESVEYIDGSA
-626 FNGCSRISG
+626 FNGCRRISG

-644 IGASAFEGCSG
+644 IGAYAFKGCSG

-665 PPTVGDN
+665 PPTVEEF

-719 SALNA
+719 CALNA

-746 CTLSQTSGSGDT
+746 CTLSQTSGNGDT
-758 NLTLTITAL
+758 NLTLTISAL

-790 FHVTQKDYAH
+790 FHVTQKDYAY

-879 NTPIATRFG
+879 TR
-888 TTYNG
+888 
-893 TSGLTA
+893 L
-899 NTDEIFRYALGA
+899 
-911 PTVDAGNLCR
+911 
-921 TLIIVVPNTTEYEGV
+921 
-936 TQMWSDGS
+936 
-944 AISFCPRSERSY
+944 
-956 PYDVR
+956 
-961 GVIQHEAG
+961 
-969 GHGFGKLADEGI
+969 
-981 YHNTFI
+981 
-987 TACNCQCCQHA
+987 
-998 TELTEGQQLGWYSNV
+998 
-1013 SLTAKTHDVP
+1013 
-1023 WSLLLDDPT
+1023 
-1032 YNNVV
+1032 
-1037 DVYEGGFGHMHGVFR
+1037 
-1052 SEQNSCMNNSIPY
+1052 
-1065 FNAISRLSIVRRIK
+1065 
-1079 EYAGEE
+1079 
-1085 FTYEDFKAHDV
+1085 
-1096 LNAGSVT
+1096 
-1103 RSAGAT
+1103 
-1109 PTTGTHGLLP
+1109 
-1119 VIHRGSPHP
+1119 
-1128 GAQRTQPQGTKHQ
+1128 
-1141 TMKR
+1141 